1 VPPPDRLILG
11 DMRETL
17 PAAHARL
24 GGAVAL
30 VHLDVG
36 TGDAAANRILAA
48 ELMPLVVPLLCAGG
62 VMVSDPPLDSA
73 ALEPLPLPDG
83 VAPGR
88 YHLYRRG

>member
-1 VPPPDRLILG
+1 
-11 DMRETL
+11 
-17 PAAHARL
+17 
-24 GGAVAL
+24 
-30 VHLDVG
+30 VG
-36 TGDAAANRILAA
+36 TGDAAANQILAA
-48 ELMPLVVPLLCAGG
+48 ELMPLIVPLLCAGG